1 MKTNAR
7 LLKQSS
13 DKDDM
18 NAKSLS
24 TILHLKQRNEELE
37 KENAIIKQ
45 KEQAAQQLSLAARLA
60 SNAKERV
67 GEEAVKEKEVRV
79 NARDS
84 LLAHHWLSL
93 SLTHYLSFA
102 VNISQLLDETIKL
115 LQQECQ
121 LLRKEREQIEA
132 LLAQSKEKV
141 ASIEKDLDAART
153 RCDDLVSESNRK
165 EEEKKQMMESLA
177 VVKKEAMESA
187 MKVAASIAGRS
198 DTAAPAFTMEQMT
211 TQVKYLSSRIHC
223 PVCNVR
229 EKNCILL
236 RCRHMFCQ
244 QCVDVNIK
252 VSSFSIIGGR
262 FL

>member
-37 KENAIIKQ
+37 KENAIINQ
-45 KEQAAQQLSLAARLA
+45 KAQAAQQLSLAARLA
-60 SNAKERV
+60 SNAKDRV
-67 GEEAVKEKEVRV
+67 GEEAVKEKEVR
-79 NARDS
+79 AKCD
-84 LLAHHWLSL
+84 SL

-102 VNISQLLDETIKL
+102 ANLSQLLDETIKQ
-115 LQQECQ
+115 LQQEYQ
-121 LLRKEREQIEA
+121 LLRKERDQIEA

-165 EEEKKQMMESLA
+165 EDEKKQMMESLA
-177 VVKKEAMESA
+177 VMKKEATESA
-187 MKVAASIAGRS
+187 MKAAASIAGRS
-198 DTAAPAFTMEQMT
+198 DTSVPAFTMEQMT
-211 TQVKYLSSRIHC
+211 TQVRYLSSRIHC

-252 VSSFSIIGGR
+252 VSSLSIIDIR
-262 FL
+262 FH